1 MMDDLD
7 TLREAWGEPKTPS
20 PTARMQAR
28 AALMT
33 RAAGRPPEPVRPRR
47 RFRLPR
53 AGALIAAGALATVV
67 AAGVVVVQTS
77 GGSRD
82 SHSSPPG
89 GQVGSVALA
98 ANVLDRASAAAEH
111 RHFTPLR
118 SHQWI
123 YTKMS
128 HTTGTGPGGVVT
140 GGPYRTRVEET
151 WWRADGEQSA
161 GITNGRL
168 SVGPAATKPQ
178 RPFSYAPLPTDP
190 DALLRKVGGRTGGYE
205 MAYDT
210 LVEILAQTV
219 QPPREEAAIFQAIKK
234 IPHVTL
240 IKGRVDAAGRPA
252 IAVGLEI
259 GVDHKEVLLDPK
271 TYAFLGDRVIT
282 IRDQTLESEGEPK
295 TVVKKGTLQTERLR
309 TAVGVV
315 ARPGQRPS

>member
-1 MMDDLD
+1 MDDLD

-161 GITNGRL
+161 ADHERQA
-168 SVGPAATKPQ
+168 VC
-178 RPFSYAPLPTDP
+178 
-190 DALLRKVGGRTGGYE
+190 RTRGH
-205 MAYDT
+205 
-210 LVEILAQTV
+210 
-219 QPPREEAAIFQAIKK
+219 EAAA
-234 IPHVTL
+234 P
-240 IKGRVDAAGRPA
+240 
-252 IAVGLEI
+252 
-259 GVDHKEVLLDPK
+259 VLLCSP
-271 TYAFLGDRVIT
+271 AHRP
-282 IRDQTLESEGEPK
+282 RRAAAEGRRAHR
-295 TVVKKGTLQTERLR
+295 RL
-309 TAVGVV
+309 
-315 ARPGQRPS
+315 